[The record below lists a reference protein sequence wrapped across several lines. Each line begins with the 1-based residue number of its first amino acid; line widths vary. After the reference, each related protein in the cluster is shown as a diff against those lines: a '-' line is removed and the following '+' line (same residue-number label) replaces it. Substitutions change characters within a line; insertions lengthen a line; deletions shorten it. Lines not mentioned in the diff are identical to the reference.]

1 MNYGKNQQALLK
13 FLHRHPNRWHRITR
27 QKAISAAKRLLFRLE
42 TNVGYTYINNEF
54 YVSMFLPEMLV
65 NQNG

>member
-13 FLHRHPNRWHRITR
+13 FLSKYPQKWHRITR
-27 QKAISAAKRLLFRLE
+27 KKAINAAKRLRFREE
-42 TNVGYTYINNEF
+42 TNVCYTYIKNEF
-54 YVSMFLPEMLV
+54 HAAIFLPEMLV